1 MNLDIVFLSYE
12 HRFFFSYG
20 TSHNKFYFLIQT
32 SFSNGINAISRID
45 TGINIRSIPQKFL
58 RIRGGYFYHAVCFLL
73 CIKMRMN
80 RLTVELKRF
89 CHDFKVKSIVANYFV
104 TYFLS
109 LFVRFLLELVLGRS
123 KQENSIFHFEVFY
136 YLFRMPF

>member
-45 TGINIRSIPQKFL
+45 TGINIKSIPQKFL
-58 RIRGGYFYHAVCFLL
+58 RIRGGYFYHAVCFSL

-80 RLTVELKRF
+80 RLTIELKSF
-89 CHDFKVKSIVANYFV
+89 CHEY
-104 TYFLS
+104 L
-109 LFVRFLLELVLGRS
+109 RFQR
-123 KQENSIFHFEVFY
+123 
-136 YLFRMPF
+136 